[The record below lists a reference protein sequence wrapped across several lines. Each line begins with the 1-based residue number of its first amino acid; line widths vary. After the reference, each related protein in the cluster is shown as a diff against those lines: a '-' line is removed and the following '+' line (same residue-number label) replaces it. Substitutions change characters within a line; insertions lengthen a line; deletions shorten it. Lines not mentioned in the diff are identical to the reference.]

1 MQNPTPPVDPTLPHI
16 DATAL
21 REQVQQLQDALS
33 EAREA
38 VQQLER
44 RQRINELLAQADT
57 RDLGAARLLTEAA
70 LEAMPTPDIEAAISE
85 LREHKPWLFRRPAM
99 TTPAAGAMPAR
110 FTEADDA
117 LADAAAQAQ
126 ASGDRRSLMNY
137 LRLRRGA
144 KGGA

>member
-70 LEAMPTPDIEAAISE
+70 LEAMPTPDIEAAVSE
-85 LREHKPWLFRRPAM
+85 LREHKPWLFRRP
-99 TTPAAGAMPAR
+99 TTATPPSGAMPAR

-144 KGGA
+144 KTGA